1 MARVIQ
7 RAVLMS
13 LSNTKANVSSST
25 IKITI
30 ELQRA
35 SYQLNMASS
44 WSLAIPVNF
53 NQPRQ
58 QPNHF
63 SANAAL
69 ATPMQA
75 GGFIG
80 DTKQGGSCNVNE
92 LTINPHCNGTHTESI
107 AHICDF
113 SVGDNQEK
121 AEKNKNGVLTLAQL
135 NLPALMPCAVISITP
150 ELAITAAEN
159 YSPEFYKHDL
169 IISQSALKHA
179 LASYNNEQLQ
189 ALVIRSLPNS
199 TSKQQQFYNSE
210 NQPAFF
216 SREAILYL
224 NERGV
229 EHLVVDLPSIDRLHD
244 EGLMTCHHLFWHVEE
259 GSHQINENSLVNKT
273 ITEMAFIDDEIPD
286 DFYFINIQTPA
297 FHNDAAPSRP
307 ILFSIKEFAAKE
319 MSK

>member
-1 MARVIQ
+1 
-7 RAVLMS
+7 MS
-13 LSNTKANVSSST
+13 LTNTNVKNSG
-25 IKITI
+25 IKISI
-30 ELQRA
+30 ELQNA
-35 SYQLNMASS
+35 SYQISMEKS

-53 NQPRQ
+53 NQPSQ

-69 ATPMQA
+69 SCPMQA

-107 AHICDF
+107 AHICDY
-113 SVGDNQEK
+113 SMDNIIEEAGK
-121 AEKNKNGVLTLAQL
+121 CKSRALTLAQL
-135 NLPALMPCAVISITP
+135 SLPALMPCAVISITP
-150 ELAITAAEN
+150 KLAIKSGEN
-159 YSPEFYKHDL
+159 YSPEFDVDDL
-169 IISQSALKHA
+169 IISCSALKQT
-179 LASYNNEQLQ
+179 LASYHDEQLQ
-189 ALVIRSLPNS
+189 VLVIRTLPN
-199 TSKQQQFYNSE
+199 TSNKRQQAYNSD
-210 NQPAFF
+210 NQPVFF

-229 EHLVVDLPSIDRLHD
+229 EHLVVDVPSIDRLHD
-244 EGLMTCHHLFWHVEE
+244 DGLMTCHHLFWQVDE
-259 GSHQINENSLVNKT
+259 GSHQVNENSLINKT
-273 ITEMAFIDDEIPD
+273 ITEMAFIGDEVDD

-307 ILFSIKEFAAKE
+307 VLFSAKEFNAKE

>member
-1 MARVIQ
+1 MN
-7 RAVLMS
+7 
-13 LSNTKANVSSST
+13 LSNTKANVSTNT
-25 IKITI
+25 IKLTI
-30 ELQRA
+30 ELQNA
-35 SYQLNMASS
+35 SYQVNMASS

-53 NQPRQ
+53 NQPTQ

-63 SANAAL
+63 SANAAQ

-113 SVGDNQEK
+113 SIDDIIEEAGNSK
-121 AEKNKNGVLTLAQL
+121 KSALTLAQL
-135 NLPALMPCAVISITP
+135 NLPALMPCVVISITP
-150 ELAITAAEN
+150 ELAITTAEN
-159 YSPEFYKHDL
+159 YSPEFYEGDL
-169 IISQSALKHA
+169 IISHSALKQA
-179 LASYNNEQLQ
+179 LASYHDEQLQ
-189 ALVIRSLPNS
+189 ALVIRSLPN
-199 TSKQQQFYNSE
+199 TSNKRQQTYNSD

-224 NERGV
+224 NERGI
-229 EHLVVDLPSIDRLHD
+229 EHLIVDLPSIDRLHD
-244 EGLMTCHHLFWHVEE
+244 EGFMTCHHLFWHVEE
-259 GSHQINENSLVNKT
+259 GCHQINENSLVNKT

-307 ILFSIKEFAAKE
+307 ILFSAKEFAV
-319 MSK
+319 

>member
-1 MARVIQ
+1 
-7 RAVLMS
+7 MS
-13 LSNTKANVSSST
+13 LTNTNVKNSG
-25 IKITI
+25 IKISI
-30 ELQRA
+30 ELQNA
-35 SYQLNMASS
+35 SYQISIEKS

-53 NQPRQ
+53 NQPSQ

-69 ATPMQA
+69 SCPMQA

-113 SVGDNQEK
+113 SMDNIIEEAGQCK
-121 AEKNKNGVLTLAQL
+121 SRALTLAQHS
-135 NLPALMPCAVISITP
+135 LPALMPCAVISITP
-150 ELAITAAEN
+150 KLAIKSGEN
-159 YSPEFYKHDL
+159 YSPEFDVDDL
-169 IISQSALKHA
+169 IISCSALKQT
-179 LASYNNEQLQ
+179 LASYHDEQLQ
-189 ALVIRSLPNS
+189 VLVIRTLPN
-199 TSKQQQFYNSE
+199 TSNKRQQAYNSD
-210 NQPAFF
+210 NQPVFF

-229 EHLVVDLPSIDRLHD
+229 EHLVVDVPSIDRLHD
-244 EGLMTCHHLFWHVEE
+244 DGLMTCHHLFWQVDE
-259 GSHQINENSLVNKT
+259 GSHQVNENSLINKT
-273 ITEMAFIDDEIPD
+273 ITEMAFIGDEVDD

-307 ILFSIKEFAAKE
+307 VLFSAKEFNAKE

>member
-1 MARVIQ
+1 
-7 RAVLMS
+7 MS

-25 IKITI
+25 MKICI
-30 ELQRA
+30 DFQHA
-35 SYQLNMASS
+35 SYEVSMENSR
-44 WSLAIPVNF
+44 SLAIPVNF
-53 NQPRQ
+53 NQPSQ

-69 ATPMQA
+69 ASPMQA

-80 DTKQGGSCNVNE
+80 DTKQGGSCNVNA

-113 SVGDNQEK
+113 SSNSS
-121 AEKNKNGVLTLAQL
+121 VLSDIEESEALSPTLAQL

-150 ELAITAAEN
+150 ELALESNEN
-159 YSPEFYKHDL
+159 YSPKFYDNDL
-169 IISQSALKHA
+169 IISSSSLKKALID
-179 LASYNNEQLQ
+179 YNNAQLE
-189 ALVIRSLPNS
+189 ALVVRTLPNN
-199 TSKQQQFYNSE
+199 TNKQQQAYNRE

-216 SREAILYL
+216 TREAILYL

-244 EGLMTCHHLFWHVEE
+244 DGLMTCHHLFWQVDE
-259 GSHQINENSLVNKT
+259 GSHQINKNSLVNKT
-273 ITEMAFIDDEIPD
+273 ITEMAFIADEIPD

-307 ILFSIKEFAAKE
+307 VLFSAKE
-319 MSK
+319 TAF